1 MPYVVAV
8 AGKGG
13 TGKTTLAALF
23 LRHLSEKPGRRA
35 ILAID
40 ADPNSNLGEAIGVEA
55 NNTIAD
61 ILEETKAEK
70 PLPAGMTKSQFI
82 QYKLQSALAEGEK
95 VDLLSMGTPEGP
107 GCYCYPNDLLRGH
120 MAELA
125 KNYDYLVLDN
135 EAGLEHLSRRVAQ
148 DVHYMV
154 VTSDATARGIRSA
167 ARVGQLMRDLKTKVG
182 GAGLV
187 VTKVRGAGEGELEAL
202 KAEMDK
208 VGLPLVGTVPYDE
221 DVVRYDLEGKSL
233 ASLPAASR
241 ALRAAEE
248 IAKKIGL

>member
-1 MPYVVAV
+1 VPYVIAV

-23 LRHLSEKPGRRA
+23 LRHLMEMPGRRS

-40 ADPNSNLGEAIGVEA
+40 ADPNSNLGEAIGLEA
-55 NNTIAD
+55 DSTIAD
-61 ILEETKAEK
+61 LLEDVKAEK
-70 PLPAGMTKSQFI
+70 PLPAGMTKAQYI
-82 QYKLQSALAEGEK
+82 EYKLRSALVEGEK

-125 KNYDYLVLDN
+125 KNYDYMVLDN

-148 DVHYMV
+148 DVDYMV
-154 VTSDATARGIRSA
+154 VTSDATARGVRSA
-167 ARVGQLMRDLKTKVG
+167 ARVAELMRSLKTKVG

-187 VTKVRGAGEGELEAL
+187 VTKVRGPE
-202 KAEMDK
+202 EMDALQSEIGK
-208 VGLPLVGTVPYDE
+208 VGLPLIGTVPYDE
-221 DVVRYDLEGKSL
+221 DVVRFDLEGRAL
-233 ASLPAASR
+233 TGLPAESGAV
-241 ALRAAEE
+241 RAAEE
-248 IAKKIGL
+248 IARRIGL

>member
-23 LRHLSEKPGRRA
+23 LRRLMGKPGRRA

-40 ADPNSNLGEAIGVEA
+40 ADPNSNLGEALGLDA
-55 NNTIAD
+55 DNTIAD

-82 QYKLQSALAEGEK
+82 QYKLQSALIEGEK

-120 MAELA
+120 MNELA

-148 DVHYMV
+148 DVDYMV

-167 ARVGQLMRDLKTKVG
+167 GRVGELMRDLGTKVG
-182 GAGLV
+182 GVGLV
-187 VTKVRGAGEGELEAL
+187 VTKVRSAEELEAL
-202 KAEMDK
+202 RPEIERT
-208 VGLPLVGTVPYDE
+208 GLKLLGTVPYDE
-221 DVVRYDLEGKSL
+221 DIVRYDLEGKAL
-233 ASLPAASR
+233 ASLPAASPSVK
-241 ALRAAEE
+241 AAEE
-248 IAKKIGL
+248 IAGKIGL

>member
-1 MPYVVAV
+1 MPFVVAV

-13 TGKTTLAALF
+13 TGKTTLAALL
-23 LRHLSEKPGRRA
+23 LRHLTEKPGRQA

-40 ADPNSNLGEAIGVEA
+40 ADPNSNLGEAIGLESTS
-55 NNTIAD
+55 TIAD
-61 ILEETKAEK
+61 LLEETKAEK

-82 QYKLQSALAEGEK
+82 QFKLQGALVEGDK
-95 VDLLSMGTPEGP
+95 IDLLSMGTPEGP

-125 KNYDYLVLDN
+125 KNYDFLVLDN

-148 DVHYMV
+148 DVDYMV

-167 ARVGQLMRDLKTKVG
+167 ARVAELMRTLKTKVG

-187 VTKVRGAGEGELEAL
+187 VTKVRGADELEAL
-202 KAEMDK
+202 GPEIDK
-208 VGLPLVGTVPYDE
+208 VGLPLLGTVPYDE
-221 DVVRYDLEGKSL
+221 GVVRFDLEGKAL
-233 ASLPAASR
+233 AGLPAASG
-241 ALRAAEE
+241 AVRAAEE